1 MYLIKDNICYIKI
14 PGTGEI
20 PRQFIK
26 YDNLD
31 NKLNEKNNYCWNP
44 DLSDELTIVSKIISP
59 FERVY
64 NIFNDKQLMKL
75 LPIDDEIKSSFSN
88 FVRFLYNNK
97 EILNDEPELVNS
109 KINSMI
115 GKMMNILLLRPQLY
129 YLSSRNN
136 YVNVDLLIKDKI
148 TDEDNEKLANLLG
161 IEKSDDDGGD
171 EQQSLMDLPNDYMVA
186 YDNDSL
192 IKMIY
197 ITYYKDFNQFD
208 FDLHKVP
215 PSHIN
220 YPIKDKTPIF
230 TLITPTVGNPSLINL
245 KKSLQYESI
254 PFIHLILWDTT
265 RVKNGLSPKDYRLQD
280 ERTFHYEFTHP
291 YHRFPDQRN
300 DVWLRAVGA
309 NLANTPFIG
318 FFDDDTWADRDH
330 LKDVYKFMTS
340 PKNKKIDYTFAWRRM
355 WEDVNNSGKLK
366 LIGDDKF
373 ESIGEPTKF
382 GYRLIDN
389 SSIYL
394 KTNAAWALSQMFMSF
409 QKYGDDRLT
418 YDFMEKN
425 GFNGK
430 CMSQTLI
437 NHIAKQHLVPY
448 FKENCDK

>member
-1 MYLIKDNICYIKI
+1 MNHIYYIKI
-14 PGTGEI
+14 PGTGKV
-20 PRQFIK
+20 PDQLVK
-26 YDNLD
+26 YDTLD
-31 NKLNEKNNYCWNP
+31 NKLSGESNYSWNDWNCKLSNKNSCKQT
-44 DLSDELTIVSKIISP
+44 LISKIVSP

-64 NIFNDKQLMKL
+64 NFYNDKELMKL
-75 LPIDDEIKSSFSN
+75 LPIKDEIKSSFSN
-88 FVRFLYNNK
+88 FVQFLYNNR
-97 EILNDEPELVNS
+97 EILNVEPESSN
-109 KINSMI
+109 KT
-115 GKMMNILLLRPQLY
+115 NILMLRPQLY

-136 YVNVDLLIKDKI
+136 NIDIDILIKNNESHDDNIRISKLIKNESSDKSY
-148 TDEDNEKLANLLG
+148 E
-161 IEKSDDDGGD
+161 
-171 EQQSLMDLPNDYMVA
+171 QSLTDLPNDYMVA

-192 IKMIY
+192 IKMVY

-220 YPIKDKTPIF
+220 YPIKNKTPIF
-230 TLITPTVGNPSLINL
+230 TLITPTVGNKSLLNL
-245 KKSLQYESI
+245 KKSLQYESV
-254 PFIHLILWDTT
+254 PFIHLILWDNA
-265 RVKNGLSPKDYRLQD
+265 RCKNGLTPKDYRLQD
-280 ERTFHYEFTHP
+280 DRTFHYEFTHP
-291 YHRFPDQRN
+291 YHRYPDQRN
-300 DVWLRAVGA
+300 DVWLRAIGA

-318 FFDDDTWADRDH
+318 FFDDDTWPDRDH

-340 PKNKKIDYTFAWRRM
+340 PKTREVDYTFVWRRI
-355 WEDVNNSGKLK
+355 WEDVNNSGNLK

-394 KTNAAWALSQMFMSF
+394 RTNAAWTLSHMFMSF

-430 CMSQTLI
+430 CMGKTLI
-437 NHIAKQHLVPY
+437 NHIAKEHLVPY
-448 FKENCDK
+448 FKENCEKVKKGCY